1 MWLFVVFEDD
11 HSLTEDR
18 ATDRLVRS
26 FYDALMTANL
36 ETLRS
41 ILTEDVVLMFGP
53 YRFQGLNEVGQWA
66 IQLKKIF
73 PHLGFSET
81 SIKTS
86 GNEVTHEFMM
96 KVIGLNK
103 LRGRLPCS
111 GRYSLIDGKI
121 YQIAIKPSEG
131 ILDVTF
137 GDIMRL
143 MLI

>member
-1 MWLFVVFEDD
+1 LFVGFKDD
-11 HSLTEDR
+11 SSLPAERVTE
-18 ATDRLVRS
+18 RLVRS

-41 ILTEDVVLMFGP
+41 ILTKDVVLTFGP
-53 YRFQGLNEVGQWA
+53 YKFLGLREVGQWA

-81 SIKTS
+81 SIKTA
-86 GNEVTHEFMM
+86 GNEVTNVFVM

-111 GRYSLIDGKI
+111 GRYSLRDGKI
-121 YQIAIKPSEG
+121 YQISIKPSEG